1 MCQDYAQGYLFQG
14 IFSGQLAGYKNVIVF
29 FADIGLE

>member
-1 MCQDYAQGYLFQG
+1 MCQDYAQGYLFPD
-14 IFSGQLAGYKNVIVF
+14 LADYKNVIVF